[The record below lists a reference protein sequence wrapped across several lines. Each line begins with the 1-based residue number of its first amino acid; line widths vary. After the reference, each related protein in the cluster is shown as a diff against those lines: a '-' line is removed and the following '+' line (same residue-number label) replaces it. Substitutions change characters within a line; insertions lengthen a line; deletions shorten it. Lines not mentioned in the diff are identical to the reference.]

1 MIGNMGVMLLK
12 IKLPSNFAIHFVKL
26 LRWSVLWQDRWRRR
40 YSPACTL
47 FSSRFDVICALY
59 EYTHSQIESIL
70 MWYIIKEKD
79 LELEKITNEDLKAF
93 CYLLG
98 DHKVL
103 K

>member
-1 MIGNMGVMLLK
+1 MQFLSKGQV
-12 IKLPSNFAIHFVKL
+12 
-26 LRWSVLWQDRWRRR
+26 RRLDKV
-40 YSPACTL
+40 SDA
-47 FSSRFDVICALY
+47 SDVTY
-59 EYTHSQIESIL
+59 N
-70 MWYIIKEKD
+70 KGKKD

>member
-1 MIGNMGVMLLK
+1 MQFLSK
-12 IKLPSNFAIHFVKL
+12 
-26 LRWSVLWQDRWRRR
+26 WQVRRLDKV
-40 YSPACTL
+40 SDT
-47 FSSRFDVICALY
+47 SDVIY
-59 EYTHSQIESIL
+59 N
-70 MWYIIKEKD
+70 KGKKD

>member
-1 MIGNMGVMLLK
+1 M
-12 IKLPSNFAIHFVKL
+12 KLCNSFCETFAVKHAL
-26 LRWSVLWQDRWRRR
+26 TRPDLCCETLQFLDKVSVT
-40 YSPACTL
+40 S
-47 FSSRFDVICALY
+47 DVIY
-59 EYTHSQIESIL
+59 N
-70 MWYIIKEKD
+70 KGKKD